1 MKSYIDW
8 AVQVMALSRK
18 LRGCLSTA
26 IRAWDRFNAHSRDIC
41 YLLDISDISGDKLV
55 LNEITDI
62 FENLKNHEDTLTSL
76 DKSCEEYLKVVS
88 WPFLSRIDLL

>member
-1 MKSYIDW
+1 
-8 AVQVMALSRK
+8 MALVRK
-18 LRGCLSTA
+18 LRGCLSTT
-26 IRAWDRFNAHSRDIC
+26 IWAWDRFNAPGGGVC
-41 YLLDISDISGDKLV
+41 YLLDISDILGAKLV